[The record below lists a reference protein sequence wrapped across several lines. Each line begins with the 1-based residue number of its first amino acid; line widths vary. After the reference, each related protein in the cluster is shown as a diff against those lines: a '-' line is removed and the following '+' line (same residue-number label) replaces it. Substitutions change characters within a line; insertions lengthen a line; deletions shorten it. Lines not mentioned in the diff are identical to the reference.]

1 MSRIGA
7 RLSAHSNRLGSNH
20 CRVPES
26 GNTQVGLEGLY
37 MVSLDQGNWAAGLGH
52 ERDIFLIIGYLC
64 RVLDPAPGPSDRE
77 L

>member
-1 MSRIGA
+1 
-7 RLSAHSNRLGSNH
+7 
-20 CRVPES
+20 
-26 GNTQVGLEGLY
+26 

-64 RVLDPAPGPSDRE
+64 RVLDPAPGPSDPE